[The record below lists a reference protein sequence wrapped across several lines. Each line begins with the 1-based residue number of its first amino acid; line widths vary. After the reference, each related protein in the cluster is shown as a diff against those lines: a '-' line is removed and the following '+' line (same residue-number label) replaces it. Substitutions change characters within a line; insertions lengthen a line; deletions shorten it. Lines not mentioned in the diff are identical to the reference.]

1 MTQTFSLKKTAG
13 FTLIELMI
21 VIAILS
27 ILTAIA
33 IPAYFDYT
41 VRAQLSECI
50 SIVGGAKTF
59 VADTATSQGT
69 TVENGS
75 YTSYVAPADLVD
87 GNCNSLAISDTGTI
101 TINTSAAG
109 GGTLTFSP
117 TQVLV
122 TDAIEWACSATG
134 YDANQLPAGC
144 R

>member
-1 MTQTFSLKKTAG
+1 MTQTPNLNKLAG

-21 VIAILS
+21 VIAILA

-41 VRAQLSECI
+41 VRAQISECI

-59 VADTATSQGT
+59 VADTATSQGA

-75 YTSYVAPADLVD
+75 YTGYVAPTDLADS
-87 GNCNSLAISDTGTI
+87 NCDTLAISDTGTI
-101 TINTSAAG
+101 TINTGAGG

-117 TQVLV
+117 TQALV
-122 TDAIEWACSATG
+122 NDAIEWNCGATG
-134 YDANQLPAGC
+134 YDTNQLPAGC